1 MPNRLRDPNDGP
13 VCSHHGQCVLATTDN
28 PGEHPAI
35 NPTPFPTKYPGPGQ
49 SLKCSCDV
57 GFKGVDCSQVSG
69 CRKDECNQGTCDQR
83 VGACACASTLY
94 SGKFCEISAA
104 PNVTKL
110 DSIVK
115 LTADQEA
122 KSKVWSDFHLIES
135 EAYHHYVIPRPNLDY
150 PLRITVKADGESTAE
165 KVALHLYASAS
176 YEPVKRLPNSIY
188 SSWESETTP
197 MSPKNGPIDNPQVY
211 IKLSI

>member
-1 MPNRLRDPNDGP
+1 M
-13 VCSHHGQCVLATTDN
+13 
-28 PGEHPAI
+28 
-35 NPTPFPTKYPGPGQ
+35 
-49 SLKCSCDV
+49 
-57 GFKGVDCSQVSG
+57 
-69 CRKDECNQGTCDQR
+69 
-83 VGACACASTLY
+83 
-94 SGKFCEISAA
+94 
-104 PNVTKL
+104 TKL

-197 MSPKNGPIDNPQVY
+197 MSPKTAQLTIRKSTSSFLYDIIFNEAQNIY
-211 IKLSI
+211 ISVLARGKANVRISVEQETCVQGAESVCGYGRCGASGDCECPRQ